1 MKTQHISISLLLSL
15 SVFAGCATGGIA
27 YRKPPAEDWRNT
39 KPVASPMIATKLPVF
54 ESTRLNNG
62 LQVILVKES
71 NLPIVT
77 YELLVKAGS
86 SSEKSRDA
94 GLASMVSKMLTKGT
108 KNLDADAY
116 AEALADIGTDIE
128 VGCDKDAMNLGLG
141 VLTRHTEAG
150 LALLSDAV
158 LKPAFS
164 SVEFKR
170 LQRLQISTLKKRQG
184 NPRAV
189 GSDIFFQKVYGV
201 QHPYGHATA
210 GNVSSIENIDLRQ
223 IRKFYR
229 SHYGPATATL
239 IVAGDIETDKML
251 AQIKKYFGKWK
262 TAATPPATPI
272 DVKTPEKLQIF
283 VVPRKNAPQSLM
295 MIGRTLIRKG
305 DPDEYRIKVMNAAFG
320 GLFNSR
326 LNMKLREEKQ
336 YTYGA
341 RSNVSPLRGQ
351 GVLVAGGMIKGENTI
366 DALKETLTILE
377 ETHQKGISKEEL
389 GFSKDSLIK
398 PLPSY
403 FETIEA
409 IAGAAATLA
418 TYDLPMNQYELVL
431 KQIKAVTLED
441 TTRVAKE
448 RLAPQ
453 HYTVVL
459 VGDDQHIKERL
470 TEIKNANITYLN
482 ENGEAL

>member
-1 MKTQHISISLLLSL
+1 LTVLT
-15 SVFAGCATGGIA
+15 GCASGIA
-27 YRKPPAEDWRNT
+27 YRKPPADDWRNT
-39 KPVASPMIATKLPVF
+39 KPAAGPMIETQLPVF
-54 ESTRLNNG
+54 EATRLKNG
-62 LQVILVKES
+62 LQVILVKEN

-77 YELLVKAGS
+77 YELVVKAGS
-86 SSEKSRDA
+86 SSEKSENA
-94 GLASMVSKMLTKGT
+94 GLALMTSKMLTKGT

-116 AEALADIGTDIE
+116 AEALADIGTEIYAS
-128 VGCDKDAMNLGLG
+128 CDKDAMNLGLG
-141 VLTRHTEAG
+141 VLARHADKG

-158 LKPAFS
+158 LRPAFS
-164 SVEFKR
+164 SEEFER

-184 NPRAV
+184 NPRAI
-189 GSDIFFQKVYGV
+189 GSDIFYKQIYGA
-201 QHPYGHATA
+201 QHPYGHPTA
-210 GNVSSIENIDLRQ
+210 GNVGSVEKIDLRQ

-239 IVAGDIETDKML
+239 IVAGDIDTAQTL
-251 AQIKKYFGKWK
+251 AQIEKHFGQWK
-262 TAATPPATPI
+262 TAAVPPATPM
-272 DVKTPEKLQIF
+272 DVAAPEQLQIF

-295 MIGRTLIRKG
+295 MLGRTLIRKG

-341 RSNVSPLRGQ
+341 RSSVSPMRGQ
-351 GVLVAGGMIKGENTI
+351 GVLTAGGMIKGENTI

-377 ETHQKGISKEEL
+377 DTHQKGISQEEL
-389 GFSKDSLIK
+389 AFSKDSLIK

-409 IAGAAATLA
+409 MAGAAATLA

-431 KQIKAVTLED
+431 KQIKSVSHED

-448 RLAPQ
+448 RLATQ
-453 HYTVVL
+453 NYTVVL
-459 VGDDQHIKERL
+459 VGDDQYIKDRL
-470 TEIKNANITYLN
+470 AEIKNAKVTYLN